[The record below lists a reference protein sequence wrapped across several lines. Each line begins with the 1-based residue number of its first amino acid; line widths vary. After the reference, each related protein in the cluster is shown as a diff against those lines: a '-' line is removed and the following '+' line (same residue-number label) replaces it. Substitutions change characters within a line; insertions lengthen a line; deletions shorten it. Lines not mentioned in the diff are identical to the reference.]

1 MKMSGHH
8 HAPADLPW
16 RKVSPVPIG
25 QEAGYLRNGLDAVGK
40 RKLSWSS
47 WELNTDSS
55 PTQPLVHWYSDWT
68 NPAPAVKI

>member
-16 RKVSPVPIG
+16 GKVSPIPIG
-25 QEAGYLRNGLDAVGK
+25 QETGYLRNGLDAVGK
-40 RKLSWSS
+40 RNLSWSS

-55 PTQPLVHWYSDWT
+55 SDWT
-68 NPAPAVKI
+68 NPAPAVNI